1 MNSARRFLAK
11 QLVSHGKRSKRAS
24 FGRQD
29 LYSSL
34 AKGRASAALRH
45 SRGTAPGLHQ
55 FFFSTSAG
63 GGDGDDDDDKDK
75 PDRPNP
81 IFDLAQEQLE
91 KNRRDALRRD
101 AEGGDGEEDAGAA
114 GHFDMDDFEAS
125 IQGYD
130 DEGDEAGSS
139 VDAKSSARRG
149 VRSHLNEDLHENYKT
164 LEKMLNVAV
173 RVGISPYDV
182 KKEFELQYHRP
193 VNREEAILISQGWHQ
208 FRLYEKQMIK
218 LHTYARE
225 VTKDIS
231 YKDRREMWQTEV
243 MSPEE
248 VEQEKKESLQHL
260 VRDFSGVGARNELK
274 MLQSP
279 ELFFYNDTDFD
290 NEDMNPDDEDAV
302 GAWSKPD
309 LKLVGGKY
317 VHEEIH
323 DTLQAATARTLALE
337 AARKKPVSEHCD
349 GPHCPRPTLFPWRR
363 RDLALPS

>member
-1 MNSARRFLAK
+1 M
-11 QLVSHGKRSKRAS
+11 
-24 FGRQD
+24 
-29 LYSSL
+29 
-34 AKGRASAALRH
+34 KGRAFAGPQ
-45 SRGTAPGLHQ
+45 RGRGSTTAPGLDH
-55 FFFSTSAG
+55 FFFSTSTG
-63 GGDGDDDDDKDK
+63 GGDGDDDNDK

-91 KNRRDALRRD
+91 KNKRDALRRD
-101 AEGGDGEEDAGAA
+101 AEGQEGKDPEET

-130 DEGDEAGSS
+130 DEGDEAVSS
-139 VDAKSSARRG
+139 GNSKSSARRG
-149 VRSHLNEDLHENYKT
+149 VRSHLNKDLIENYKT

-173 RVGISPYDV
+173 HAGISPYDV

-193 VNREEAILISQGWHQ
+193 VNREEAILISKGWHQ

-225 VTKDIS
+225 LTKSIS
-231 YKDRREMWQTEV
+231 IKECRKSWQTGV

-248 VEQEKKESLQHL
+248 LEEEKKENLKSL
-260 VRDFSGVGARNELK
+260 VRDFSGVDTRNELQ

-279 ELFFYNDTDFD
+279 ELFFYNDSEFD
-290 NEDMNPDDEDAV
+290 NEDMNQDYQDA
-302 GAWSKPD
+302 AATRSEPN

-317 VHEEIH
+317 VHEDIH

-337 AARKKPVSEHCD
+337 AARKKPVSERYDGQHCAS
-349 GPHCPRPTLFPWRR
+349 PTLFCVAMQPSPPTHTHTHTHVTKHATNH
-363 RDLALPS
+363 ALNLFRFHPP